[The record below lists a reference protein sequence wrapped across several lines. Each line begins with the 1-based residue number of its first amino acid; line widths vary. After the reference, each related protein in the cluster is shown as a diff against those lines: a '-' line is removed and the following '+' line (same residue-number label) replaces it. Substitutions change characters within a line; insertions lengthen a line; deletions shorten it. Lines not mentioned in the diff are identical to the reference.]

1 MNENYIQDLRKTIGH
16 QPLILVF
23 AGGVLRNTDGTIL
36 LQQRSDSQLWG
47 FPGGMLQYGESTRH
61 AVIREIQE
69 ETGLLTKVTRLLG
82 TTSDFIAHY
91 PNGDVAQTVGIIFE
105 MQLVSGQLNADNDE
119 TSSLRWFSLKDHP
132 QLFNNQAEMIW
143 KHLQQSDIPFYD

>member
-1 MNENYIQDLRKTIGH
+1 MNENYIQGLRQIIGH

-23 AGGVLRNTDGTIL
+23 AGGILRNTDGPIL

-132 QLFNNQAEMIW
+132 QLFNNQAKMIW

>member
-23 AGGVLRNTDGTIL
+23 AGGVLRNTDGAIL

-132 QLFNNQAEMIW
+132 QLFNNQAKMIW